1 MENTKIDYQDAKRK
15 EYCGRVKDKIWKG
28 IVNREVLIIK
38 EEDRV
43 FAEPALEE
51 IAESLGVKI
60 LAKISRE
67 DERYIA
73 HNSNVRGSRTV
84 KVLVLDRESFETAK
98 KFPEYD
104 IIGGIIVPEK
114 VEYET
119 IPLSISTKGFFEKVA
134 VKDTSPTVMY

>member
-15 EYCGRVKDKIWKG
+15 EYRGRVKDKIWKG